1 LYEVII
7 YMCSYLQKKEV
18 ISMPRN
24 RKGEPLVSW
33 VLLGLLLGALLM
45 VGVQASSPAQIIS
58 LQDAVKRGFVRLE
71 NKGEYFGDAV
81 TFIATGYADQEYR
94 VQARAGDIIL
104 NKAGD
109 EQNLVVTKTTLPE
122 DVRFTIR
129 PGERKRIE
137 GIFTAC
143 IDAHKGAPSFDR
155 VMDIGPNL
163 YNWGGGYEEAAKE
176 LLRVLEVIN
185 REGLWEYGP
194 AQRAIWCIT
203 DDEFCSHEE
212 VLPILEEAEVDPY
225 KPHGFP
231 RLSDPN
237 AGSPDSGY
245 TVPKDQYGYTISTK
259 GGEYDDFLSP
269 PPLPIP
275 AGANENF
282 ETGDFSRFPWI
293 SHGWEVTDD
302 NPHSGWFSAKAY
314 IGTLEITLA
323 TGEGILSFWIDSNCS
338 GDLRLWMDGH
348 EIGSWSDDCDW
359 HQVEIPIHGGT
370 HTFVWESY
378 DYDDPYWLDDISFP
392 VAGVGVGVCPCP
404 TGLRVPQD
412 YSTIGAAIKAASP
425 SECINVGPGT
435 YREELWIDKDI
446 ILCGAGADVTTI
458 EGKITIASGAP
469 RIEGFRI
476 TGSYSGIVVNHYT
489 RPTIQYNIIEYNDF
503 GILIWSLSEPTISY
517 NVIRY
522 NHSCGIS
529 IDETERTTV
538 AGTGNE
544 IYGNGQ
550 DLCPSEAA
558 FPPGFRK

>member
-1 LYEVII
+1 MFSVRCKILAVIGVAVLLASMGAVTATTQPPI
-7 YMCSYLQKKEV
+7 TETILRNLARADLIVIAIDNSGSIMAEGRLPTEKQYAKQIVQALSGKQFAIISFNISITVEQYPTYDTWSVLAAIDAIQDTENLTWMNGAIDRACEIIGREGKRGYGALVLATDGFPTTPDGYSRDDSAAVEATRRAAENFKNNCSILAIVGVDLKREAEEFIRELVTRDPYT
-18 ISMPRN
+18 
-24 RKGEPLVSW
+24 GEPL
-33 VLLGLLLGALLM
+33 
-45 VGVQASSPAQIIS
+45 
-58 LQDAVKRGFVRLE
+58 
-71 NKGEYFGDAV
+71 
-81 TFIATGYADQEYR
+81 FIN
-94 VQARAGDIIL
+94 V
-104 NKAGD
+104 
-109 EQNLVVTKTTLPE
+109 
-122 DVRFTIR
+122 
-129 PGERKRIE
+129 
-137 GIFTAC
+137 
-143 IDAHKGAPSFDR
+143 PS
-155 VMDIGPNL
+155 
-163 YNWGGGYEEAAKE
+163 
-176 LLRVLEVIN
+176 
-185 REGLWEYGP
+185 
-194 AQRAIWCIT
+194 
-203 DDEFCSHEE
+203 
-212 VLPILEEAEVDPY
+212 
-225 KPHGFP
+225 
-231 RLSDPN
+231 
-237 AGSPDSGY
+237 
-245 TVPKDQYGYTISTK
+245 
-259 GGEYDDFLSP
+259 
-269 PPLPIP
+269 
-275 AGANENF
+275 GANENF

-302 NPHSGWFSAKAY
+302 NPHLGWFSAKAY

-338 GDLRLWMDGH
+338 GDLRLLMDGH

-359 HQVEIPIHGGT
+359 HKVEIPIHGGT

-378 DYDDPYWLDDISFP
+378 DYDNPYWLDDISFP
-392 VAGVGVGVCPCP
+392 VAGVGVCPCP

-425 SECINVGPGT
+425 GECINVGPGT

-489 RPTIQYNIIEYNDF
+489 RPTIQYNIVEYNDF

-529 IDETERTTV
+529 IDEPERTTV